1 MESANDA
8 ELKEVAP
15 ASPSPYIH
23 SFHNSSKAFK
33 LLDLDGDGVIYAE
46 ELTAVI
52 RKVIGGGGEVVT

>member
-1 MESANDA
+1 MESGNEA
-8 ELKEVAP
+8 ELKEVA

-23 SFHNSSKAFK
+23 SFHNYSKAFK

-52 RKVIGGGGEVVT
+52 RKVIGGEVVT

>member
-1 MESANDA
+1 MESGNEA
-8 ELKEVAP
+8 ELKEVAA

-23 SFHNSSKAFK
+23 SYYNSSKAFK

-52 RKVIGGGGEVVT
+52 RKVIDGEVVT

>member
-1 MESANDA
+1 MESGNEA
-8 ELKEVAP
+8 ELKEVA
-15 ASPSPYIH
+15 AALPSPYIY

-52 RKVIGGGGEVVT
+52 RKVIGGEVVT